1 MRRTL
6 ALLAIVVVA
15 LLSASPTRAQSV
27 DGARAAVS
35 VFVPPAIDARDSTA
49 AAPAFLARPSPSL
62 RRYAALASFIVP
74 GSGQYLLG
82 NDRVVGYLAVELL
95 AWWKYSKD
103 NAERAARERE
113 FKDLALRVSRAP
125 FPSTFPDSGWLY
137 YEWMRDD
144 IESGQFSLATSGPTV
159 PETNPATYNGK
170 RWALAQ
176 TTQPSYEA
184 ALAQY
189 EREAIRPEYRWS
201 WRDAQLQW
209 DIYKRLTDKRNDAA
223 RAAIV
228 DLIVIRANHFLSMID
243 AFATG
248 RLQTQASTRSGR
260 TSIGASF
267 KW

>member
-1 MRRTL
+1 MRRNS
-6 ALLAIVVVA
+6 ALLMTIVVA
-15 LLSASPTRAQSV
+15 LISALPAHAQSA
-27 DGARAAVS
+27 DGVRAAVTA
-35 VFVPPAIDARDSTA
+35 FVPPKPETRDSTA
-49 AAPAFLARPSPSL
+49 APGLFARSSPPSL
-62 RRYAALASFIVP
+62 RRYAAIASFILP
-74 GSGQYLLG
+74 GSGQYLLD
-82 NDRVVGYLAVELL
+82 NDRLVGYLAVELL

-113 FKDLALRVSRAP
+113 FKDLARRVSRAP

-144 IESGQFSLATSGPTV
+144 IESGQFSLSTSGPTV
-159 PETNPATYNGK
+159 PETNPVSYNGK

-176 TTQPSYEA
+176 ATQPTYEA

-223 RAAIV
+223 RAAV
-228 DLIVIRANHFLSMID
+228 ADLIVIGANHFISMID
-243 AFATG
+243 AFSTL
-248 RLQTQASTRSGR
+248 RLQSLATRGGRSGV
-260 TSIGASF
+260 GASLR
-267 KW
+267 W